1 MYRHHG
7 LFPSF
12 AALAGAVL
20 LGLAWSEA
28 TYSQAWPARP
38 IRLIVPFPAG
48 GAVDLIGRSFSR
60 QLSDRLGQPVLVDNR
75 DGAGGRIGLE
85 AASRAAPDGYTLV
98 VGTVTS
104 VGMAP
109 VLFPKLPYD
118 SVKSFAPISLLT
130 ASPFLVT
137 VIESVPAHTLKELIA
152 LAKTKPRA
160 LNFASIG
167 NGSMQHFSGENFN
180 TLAGVDLV
188 HVPYQGAAAEL
199 IGLLSGQVQV
209 GFDILASFQ
218 LQNYQSGKLRALAV
232 ASASRLA
239 QLPHVPTTAE
249 AGLPGFEASAWFG
262 LLAPAGTPA
271 DIVKRLNDEVQKSLA
286 AKELR
291 DAILTQG
298 LEPMGNT
305 PEQFAALI
313 AEDIARWSRVV
324 KASGFKTE

>member
-1 MYRHHG
+1 MSGRRKSLSLHY
-7 LFPSF
+7 LCAALLAAMSF
-12 AALAGAVL
+12 GTAALAQGYP
-20 LGLAWSEA
+20 S
-28 TYSQAWPARP
+28 RP
-38 IRLIVPFPAG
+38 IRLIVPFPAS
-48 GAVDLIGRSFSR
+48 GAVDLIGRSFAR
-60 QLSDRLGQPVLVDNR
+60 RLSEGLGQQVLVDNR
-75 DGAGGRIGLE
+75 GGAGGRIGLE

-118 SVKSFAPISLLT
+118 PVKSFAPVSLLT
-130 ASPFLVT
+130 ASPILVT
-137 VIESVPAHTLKELIA
+137 VIESVPAQTLRELIE
-152 LAKTKPRA
+152 LAKAKPRS

-167 NGSMQHFSGENFN
+167 AGSIQHFSGESFKAL
-180 TLAGVDLV
+180 TGVDLV

-199 IGLLSGQVQV
+199 LGLLSGQVQV

-232 ASASRLA
+232 ASSSRLS
-239 QLPHVPTTAE
+239 QLPNVPTVAE

-262 LLAPAGTPA
+262 LLAPAGTPPE
-271 DIVKRLNDEVQKSLA
+271 IVKRLHEEVQKSLA
-286 AKELR
+286 SKELR

-313 AEDIARWSRVV
+313 SEDIARWTRVV